1 MFLIVG
7 SVIVFACVL
16 GGYWAMGGKL
26 AVLWQPFEVVIIVGA
41 AMGAYI
47 IGNPKSVLL
56 RTGAA
61 LGHAL
66 KGPKYTKD
74 NYIELLSL
82 MYQIFKLAKTKG
94 MLALETHIE
103 NPEESDIFAEFPHV
117 SSNHH
122 NVTFLCD
129 YLRMISLGTEN
140 PYEIEALIDAEIDTH
155 HHEQQQIAGA
165 VQTMVDAL
173 PALGI
178 VAAVLGIIKTMG
190 AITEPPEVL
199 GRLIGGALVGTFL
212 GVFVA
217 YGFVGPLATTLK
229 ATYDA
234 EGKYFQC
241 MKAGIL
247 AYLAGHAPAICVEF
261 ARKTLM
267 SDVRPTFYE
276 LEDAVSDLPAVS

>member
-1 MFLIVG
+1 
-7 SVIVFACVL
+7 
-16 GGYWAMGGKL
+16 MGGKL
-26 AVLWQPFEVVIIVGA
+26 GVLWQPYEVVIIVGA
-41 AMGAYI
+41 AIGAYI

-56 RTGAA
+56 RSGKA
-61 LGHAL
+61 LGHAM
-66 KGPKYTKD
+66 KGSKYSKE
-74 NYIELLSL
+74 NYVELLSL

-94 MLALETHIE
+94 MLALESHIE
-103 NPEESDIFAEFPHV
+103 NPEDSDIFLEFPGF
-117 SSNHH
+117 SGDHH

-140 PYEIEALIDAEIDTH
+140 PYEIEALIDEEIETH
-155 HHEQQQIAGA
+155 HHEQMQIAGA
-165 VQTMVDAL
+165 VQSMADAL

-190 AITEPPEVL
+190 AISEPPEVL
-199 GRLIGGALVGTFL
+199 GKLIAGALVGTFL

-217 YGFVGPLATTLK
+217 YGFVGPIASSLT
-229 ATYDA
+229 ATYEA
-234 EGKYFQC
+234 ESKYFQC

-276 LEDAVSDLPAVS
+276 LEEAVSDLPAVS